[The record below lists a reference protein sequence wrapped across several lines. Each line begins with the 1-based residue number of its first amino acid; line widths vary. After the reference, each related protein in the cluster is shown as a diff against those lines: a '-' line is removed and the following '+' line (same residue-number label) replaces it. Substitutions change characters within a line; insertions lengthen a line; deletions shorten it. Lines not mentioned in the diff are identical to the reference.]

1 MKQDFTQLLSGVPE
15 TGHWLLVDSS
25 AYLPLLCQHFPE
37 AGITAVTRFDEVPA
51 LREFAGLNVDWH
63 VLDYRQEPLP
73 FAEASFDCVLAVDCL
88 DEAYEVYDTMLS
100 LSRLLTDVGTLY
112 TRFTNIRYGGLLT
125 ALQQGQGQF
134 PVRQQHLYAKTE
146 IVRILNDALFKE
158 IHFLPGEQDDDESS
172 EQKWQQAGFDNFS
185 RDLATRI
192 WLVRAVRST
201 ASVANLKGLYDK
213 QTRTRLAR
221 ILHRIE
227 YDIDREKNLAAL
239 NELCEMQGIF
249 PEYLK
254 DFIQEACS
262 HPAAV
267 MYQLSGSISE
277 CFRAE

>member
-1 MKQDFTQLLSGVPE
+1 MKQDFAQLLSGVPE

-125 ALQQGQGQF
+125 ALQQGQF

-213 QTRTRLAR
+213 QTRASLAR